1 VSGAQEHRRVAAGYD
16 GPLVNVGCGEDVTI
30 RDLAQT
36 VWEVVGFEGRIA
48 FDASKPDGTP
58 RKWLDVSR
66 LAALGWRART
76 PLREGIARA
85 YAEFRARLIS

>member
-30 RDLAQT
+30 RELAQT
-36 VWEVVGFEGRIA
+36 VMDVVGFAGRIA